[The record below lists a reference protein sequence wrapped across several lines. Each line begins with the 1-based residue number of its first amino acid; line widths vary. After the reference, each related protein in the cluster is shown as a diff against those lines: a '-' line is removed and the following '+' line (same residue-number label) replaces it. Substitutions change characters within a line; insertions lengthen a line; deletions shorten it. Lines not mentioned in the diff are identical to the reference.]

1 MTFQELWNELEQED
15 PAFIR
20 ARKKA
25 QIQVK
30 LSRVQIQN
38 PIIFQEDNPWMN
50 LY

>member
-25 QIQVK
+25 EFRYKI
-30 LSRVQIQN
+30 LSFFRRITHG
-38 PIIFQEDNPWMN
+38 
-50 LY
+50 